1 MFQNIKEGQ
10 AKGKHR
16 GAGVFANVFS
26 IQNIPLYIISFMT
39 SIVGVGTGGQVSPFG
54 ISMMAACMGNS
65 VPILGV
71 VLAGILGNAIGFG
84 LEGAITYL
92 VISIV
97 FVLSTFI
104 IKPLYQEEEKNEK
117 LAKFIYKFWDN
128 RKMIKTFPNLKVQDT
143 EGNILYMDSYLDIQ
157 PYYLKLK

>member
-54 ISMMAACMGNS
+54 ISMMAANARPIISKIPADIANTEKPIPCMQKRTTLTPVSG
-65 VPILGV
+65 
-71 VLAGILGNAIGFG
+71 
-84 LEGAITYL
+84 
-92 VISIV
+92 
-97 FVLSTFI
+97 
-104 IKPLYQEEEKNEK
+104 
-117 LAKFIYKFWDN
+117 
-128 RKMIKTFPNLKVQDT
+128 M
-143 EGNILYMDSYLDIQ
+143 
-157 PYYLKLK
+157 